1 MALDLPSL
9 NRKEVVDASKRSQFF
24 PYELTGNHKEAVLG
38 YRFNPPC
45 KENQNRASFRG
56 RVKILTSDNANAVGR
71 EYILNFKVGRP
82 GEQQDYSDR
91 DRRAFLAA
99 CMGENADASD
109 FDADKAN
116 QTMLDSDE
124 KGSLAGGECVI
135 FHTRTSKKKEAAVLK
150 NGVATKEE
158 RIYANDYFNPV
169 G

>member
-24 PYELTGNHKEAVLG
+24 PYELTGNHKEDVLG

-45 KENQNRASFRG
+45 KENQNRASFRA
-56 RVKILTSDNANAVGR
+56 RVKILTSDNPHAVGR

-91 DRRAFLAA
+91 DRRSFLAA
-99 CMGENADASD
+99 CMGESADDGA

-116 QTMLDSDE
+116 QTMLDADE
-124 KGSLAGGECVI
+124 KATLGNGECVI
-135 FHTRTSKKKEAAVLK
+135 FHTRTSKKKQKAVLK
-150 NGVATKEE
+150 NGVAAVEDVV
-158 RIYANDYFNPV
+158 YANDYFNPV
-169 G
+169 T